1 MRLSRRAKRLG
12 IVTGRAARWSAWII
26 MRLRYLLVPG
36 WIAAAVLATVYL
48 PAPGQAQSGLVGTL
62 IPADAPAL
70 HTEARSFRHFRL
82 PLLARAAVVQR
93 NPKGLSPAAQVRIFQ
108 RALEVDAREPQRRG
122 IGGALPITNTLRL
135 FPGSKESSTTGITFL
150 YFAPDVPLVT
160 QRDLAQ
166 KYAAQVNKPGDS
178 LVGVTGA
185 VPARVEQ
192 GDLITQA
199 LPWIELATV
208 LVIALFVGLSFR
220 SIGAPLAT
228 LAAAGIAYVVAIR
241 VVSWAGQQVGVY
253 VPEELEPVI
262 VVLVLGIVTDYSIF
276 FLFGMRDRLWAGQRR
291 RHAAEATA
299 ADFLPIIFTAGL
311 TVAAGTA
318 TLYVAS
324 LRFIRAFGPAL
335 ALTVLVALIVSI
347 TFLPAVLGIFG
358 RFVYWPRWRAPS
370 SSATREGPA
379 TTSGAERASRNV
391 SSGAETAV
399 AASGWRDK
407 LSRMATVKP
416 VALVIVT
423 VVVVGLA
430 LAASG
435 LVKTRLAFGLIDGLP
450 HSSRTYQAEQAA
462 ALGFAPGIVS
472 PTEIL
477 LEGSGLS
484 EQVDGLKRL
493 EELVGKEPG
502 VAGVIGPREQSII
515 ADLAGQAGV
524 GSGTTPED
532 LAVTVSNDG
541 TAARYIVIFGR
552 EPLGAGAIDILRR
565 LEDRMP
571 VMLRSSGLSSVR
583 VGFAGDTALSA
594 DTVDR
599 TLGDLGRIALVIAL
613 VDLLLLVAFL
623 RSLVAPLYLL
633 AASVMALLAS
643 LGLTTYVFQSL
654 LGHDHLTYYVP
665 FAASVLLISLG
676 SDYNIFIV
684 GRMWE
689 ETKLHPL
696 REAIAIG
703 ARRAT
708 RPITI
713 AGLTLAASFA
723 LLAIVP
729 IEPFREFAFAMVAG
743 VLIDSFVV
751 RSFLVPALVSLFGR
765 VSFWPWHMKKT
776 VTEPA
781 AAPSGGSQADRAA
794 AS

>member
-1 MRLSRRAKRLG
+1 MRLSRRARKLG

-26 MRLRYLLVPG
+26 MRLRYALVPG
-36 WIAAAVLATVYL
+36 WIAAAVLAVIYL
-48 PAPGQAQSGLVGTL
+48 PAPNQAQSGLVGTL
-62 IPADAPAL
+62 IPEDAPAL
-70 HTEARSFRHFRL
+70 RTEARSFQHFRL
-82 PLLARAAVVQR
+82 PLLARTAVVQR
-93 NPKGLSPAAQVRIFQ
+93 NPRGLSPAAQVRIYQ
-108 RALEVDAREPQRRG
+108 RALEVDAQGPHSGG
-122 IGGALPITNTLRL
+122 IAGALPITNTLRL
-135 FPGSKESSTTGITFL
+135 FPGSRESSTTGITFL
-150 YFAPDVPLVT
+150 YFTPDVPLVT
-160 QRDLAQ
+160 QRDLALE
-166 KYAAQVNKPGDS
+166 YAAQVNKPGDS

-185 VPARVEQ
+185 VPARAEQ
-192 GDLITQA
+192 GDLITRA
-199 LPWIELATV
+199 LPMIELATI

-228 LAAAGIAYVVAIR
+228 LAAAGIAYIVAIR
-241 VVSWAGQQVGVY
+241 VVTWAGDQVGVY

-262 VVLVLGIVTDYSIF
+262 VVLVLGIVTDYAIF

-291 RHAAEATA
+291 RHAAEATT

-318 TLYVAS
+318 TLYIAS

-335 ALTVLVALIVSI
+335 ALTVLVALFVAI

-358 RFVYWPRWRAPS
+358 RFVYWPRSRAPG
-370 SSATREGPA
+370 AQGREGEEPT
-379 TTSGAERASRNV
+379 TTSGAERATPGSSRGTEI
-391 SSGAETAV
+391 SMEG
-399 AASGWRDK
+399 SGWRDR

-416 VALVIVT
+416 VALVIV
-423 VVVVGLA
+423 VIVLAGLA
-430 LAASG
+430 IAATG
-435 LVKTRLAFGLIDGLP
+435 LVKTRLAFGLISDLP
-450 HSSRTYQAEQAA
+450 PSSRTYRAEQAA
-462 ALGFAPGIVS
+462 SRGFAPGIVS

-484 EQVDGLKRL
+484 GQTDGLRRL

-502 VAGVIGPREQSII
+502 VAGVIGPREQPII
-515 ADLAGQAGV
+515 ADLAGKAGV
-524 GSGTTPED
+524 GSGTAPLD
-532 LAVTVSNDG
+532 VAVTVSKDG
-541 TAARYIVIFGR
+541 TAARYVVILDR
-552 EPLGAGAIDILRR
+552 EPLGAGAIDVIRR
-565 LEDRMP
+565 LQDRMP
-571 VMLRSSGLSSVR
+571 SLIRSSSLSSVR

-643 LGLTTYVFQSL
+643 LGLTTYVFQGL

-689 ETKLHPL
+689 ETRQHPL
-696 REAIAIG
+696 REAIAVG

-765 VSFWPWHMKKT
+765 ASFWPWHLKET
-776 VTEPA
+776 VAEQTTGALGP
-781 AAPSGGSQADRAA
+781 QADRAA